1 MRHIWLKASL
11 RNTFANSRLNN
22 SIVNDL
28 ESESLNSVD
37 ASYIFDP
44 KTESRLTAYYAL
56 LKMQLKFLFLCRRD
70 FDDGA
75 GYLSTDALWVKRW
88 HNWTKISEENWV

>member
-1 MRHIWLKASL
+1 LL
-11 RNTFANSRLNN
+11 SRLNN

-37 ASYIFDP
+37 ASYIFD
-44 KTESRLTAYYAL
+44 KTESPTYSL
-56 LKMQLKFLFLCRRD
+56 LCIAKNATQISFLCRRD

-75 GYLSTDALWVKRW
+75 GYLSTDAFGVKR
-88 HNWTKISEENWV
+88 

>member
-1 MRHIWLKASL
+1 MRHIWLK
-11 RNTFANSRLNN
+11 RHPFEHFANSRLNN

-56 LKMQLKFLFLCRRD
+56 LKMQISFFFLCRRD

-75 GYLSTDALWVKRW
+75 G
-88 HNWTKISEENWV
+88 